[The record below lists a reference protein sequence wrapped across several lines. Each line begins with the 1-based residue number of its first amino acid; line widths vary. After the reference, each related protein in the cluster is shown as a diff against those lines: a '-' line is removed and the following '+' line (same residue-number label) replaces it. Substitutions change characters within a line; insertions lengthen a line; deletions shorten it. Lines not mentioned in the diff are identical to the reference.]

1 MKLTSSFDPIFALSS
16 PASRSAI
23 HLHRLT
29 GRNLLNL
36 FNGYLFKMNGSD
48 RFDPQAMIKKEKNQP
63 VVQYLILKDAQGNT
77 IDDVLFTYF
86 QAPKSYTGEDLIE
99 IGSHGNPLI
108 SSLLQK
114 LLRHLGFRDALPGE
128 FTQRAFLNGK
138 IDLVQAEG
146 INQLIHTETIGG
158 IQLAR
163 DSVGGQLS
171 KETEEI
177 KSILIEIMAY
187 LEAHIDFAPDEVGD
201 YQPES
206 LMPLMVKALD
216 KLLLLLQS
224 YSTGLRVREGIKVA
238 LVGKPNAGKSSLYN
252 ALLKYDRAIV
262 THIPGTTRDVLEDR
276 LLIQSKD
283 FVLIDTAG
291 IRETS
296 DTVEKIGVERSLK
309 TLMQADIICFI
320 ISIENLDMHM
330 LKNNIEKQLAEF
342 FTDISLNPEQVILP
356 VFSKMDLISKNTF
369 EEIESSYKKI
379 IANSNL
385 INLQHLL
392 SNKCV
397 FSSSKDT
404 ESLSNHLV
412 KLHDKLTGLFVQR
425 DNPTLISERQKNKV
439 EIAVKNL
446 NEAIDLINKKDY
458 PEKISSVIN
467 QGRQALQEIVGEIQL
482 DHVLEKIFSTFCIGK

>member
-1 MKLTSSFDPIFALSS
+1 
-16 PASRSAI
+16 
-23 HLHRLT
+23 
-29 GRNLLNL
+29 
-36 FNGYLFKMNGSD
+36 MN
-48 RFDPQAMIKKEKNQP
+48 Q
-63 VVQYLILKDAQGNT
+63 LI
-77 IDDVLFTYF
+77 
-86 QAPKSYTGEDLIE
+86 
-99 IGSHGNPLI
+99 
-108 SSLLQK
+108 
-114 LLRHLGFRDALPGE
+114 DALPGE

-146 INQLIHTETIGG
+146 INQLIHTETLGG

-163 DSVGGQLS
+163 NSVAGQLS

-177 KSILIEIMAY
+177 KNILIEIMAY

-206 LMPLMVKALD
+206 LMPLMTNALE
-216 KLLLLLQS
+216 KLQLLLQS

-238 LVGKPNAGKSSLYN
+238 LIGKPNAGKSSLYN

-276 LLIQSKD
+276 LLIQGKD

-296 DTVEKIGVERSLK
+296 DTVEKLGVERSLK
-309 TLMQADIICFI
+309 TLAQADIICLI
-320 ISIENLDMHM
+320 INIENIELHK
-330 LKNNIEKQLAEF
+330 LKNSIQEQLVEF
-342 FTDISLNPEQVILP
+342 FTNISLKSEQVVQL
-356 VFSKMDLISKNTF
+356 VFSKMDLLSKNTIV
-369 EEIESSYKKI
+369 EIENTFKKI
-379 IANSNL
+379 MASSDL
-385 INLQHLL
+385 INSRHFV
-392 SNKCV
+392 SNECV
-397 FSSSKDT
+397 FSSHKDT
-404 ESLSNHLV
+404 ESLSNYLV
-412 KLHDKLTGLFVQR
+412 NLHRKLTGLLAQR

-458 PEKISSVIN
+458 PEKISSVVN